1 MDLRKTY
8 NVVECAGFAANTI
21 NSMDVNLARGT
32 AVQKWIN
39 ENFADIFEA
48 VVEKTGSEVYT
59 NVYLKGTTSG
69 IYIQQHTNTNYN
81 YTGIVHN
88 CVRQVILSGHHLFR
102 NEVNLLVVKSKYG
115 VICGFYKDTIGGA
128 VRVLGIKTANG
139 FLPILFNGDKMYV
152 MSLNSERSINLP
164 LRSTIG
170 NAYLTRLAVPL
181 NDLVCEN
188 VYWSMG
194 VGADNCGI
202 FRVKGNDAEFIELHS
217 DVNYN
222 GLAMKLEEPAD
233 DEFSD
238 IKNLWIKPA
247 EPAEEETEN
256 TEE

>member
-8 NVVECAGFAANTI
+8 NVVECAGFAANVT
-21 NSMDVNLARGT
+21 NSMDVNFARGT

-39 ENFADIFEA
+39 DNFADIFEA
-48 VVEKTGSEVYT
+48 TVSKSGAEVYT
-59 NVYLKGTTSG
+59 NIYLKGTTSG
-69 IYIQQHTNTNYN
+69 IFIEQHTDTNYIC
-81 YTGIVHN
+81 TGIVHN
-88 CVRQVILSGHHLFR
+88 DVRQAVVSGHHLFK
-102 NEVNLLVVKSKYG
+102 NEVNLLLVKSKYG
-115 VICGFYKDTIGGA
+115 VICGFYRDTIGGA
-128 VRVLGIKTANG
+128 VRVLGIKTTNG
-139 FLPILFNGDKMYV
+139 FLPVIFNGDKIFV
-152 MSLNSERSINLP
+152 MSHNSERSVNLP

-222 GLAMKLEEPAD
+222 GLAMKLEEPAE
-233 DEFSD
+233 DEYDD

-247 EPAEEETEN
+247 EPAEEEPEN